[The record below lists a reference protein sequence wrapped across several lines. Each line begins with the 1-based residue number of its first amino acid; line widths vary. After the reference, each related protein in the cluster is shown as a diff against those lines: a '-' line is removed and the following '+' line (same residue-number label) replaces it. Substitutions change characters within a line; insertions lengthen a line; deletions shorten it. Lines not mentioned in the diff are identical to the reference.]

1 VIRAGVILLAVLP
14 LLAFRLAGDIAP
26 DGLLAAV
33 AGGQAGAICWI
44 ATPRLAH
51 RRRLMLA
58 AGAFGAVLVGLV
70 LAGVPARVVALAAGG
85 LCHTLAYL
93 GLLGWFL
100 TSLGPGREPAI
111 TAVAR
116 RVRRTMPERV
126 VRYTRRVTIAWCGF
140 FLAQLIASAVLLAAA
155 PLWAWS
161 AFVQTLNLPLV
172 AAMLLAEFAWRQV
185 VFRHEPRT
193 SFRATVA
200 ALRHTTAL
208 PGNRP

>member
-14 LLAFRLAGDIAP
+14 LLAYRLAGDSAP
-26 DGLLAAV
+26 GGLLAAV
-33 AGGQAGAICWI
+33 AAGQAGAICWI
-44 ATPRLAH
+44 ATPRLAG

-58 AGAFGAVLVGLV
+58 AGAFGAVLIGLV
-70 LAGVPARVVALAAGG
+70 LAGVPARLVALAAGG

-93 GLLGWFL
+93 GLLAWFL
-100 TSLGPGREPAI
+100 TSLAPGREPAI

-140 FLAQLIASAVLLAAA
+140 FLAQLIASAALLAAA
-155 PLWAWS
+155 PLWVWS
-161 AFVQTLNLPLV
+161 AFAQALNLPFV
-172 AAMLLAEFAWRQV
+172 AAMLLAEFACRQV

-193 SFRATVA
+193 SLRATVA
-200 ALRHTTAL
+200 ALRHMTAL